1 MRNATIKEL
10 EFGALFFY
18 SIFKVN
24 STPVHPKVEFT
35 LENHRSGI
43 YFDRKT
49 K

>member
-1 MRNATIKEL
+1 MQSFFDEIRMTKRNN
-10 EFGALFFY
+10 